1 MCGPIN
7 VQGRGGYEYF
17 ITFIDGLSR
26 YGYVYLLHRKFES
39 FEIFK
44 KFKVEAKKKKKKRK

>member
-44 KFKVEAKKKKKKRK
+44 KFKVEAKKKKRK